1 MQMCSSIVSV
11 CSKACLYKYGAR
23 VCYHGRRRL
32 GGVECG
38 SALPCARG
46 GAVEVPSSAPVE
58 VTDIAME
65 VSSDY
70 RCCLRAAYIHTRAVE
85 PLVPYVDNIHEVIK
99 KPFVAKGPPQFAMKA
114 CNSSFSCSMC
124 QAASVA
130 NPAC

>member
-1 MQMCSSIVSV
+1 MFWGVVVSAIMAVGGWLGLSEGLSSPTP
-11 CSKACLYKYGAR
+11 A
-23 VCYHGRRRL
+23 
-32 GGVECG
+32 
-38 SALPCARG
+38 
-46 GAVEVPSSAPVE
+46 E
-58 VTDIAME
+58 VTQTAME